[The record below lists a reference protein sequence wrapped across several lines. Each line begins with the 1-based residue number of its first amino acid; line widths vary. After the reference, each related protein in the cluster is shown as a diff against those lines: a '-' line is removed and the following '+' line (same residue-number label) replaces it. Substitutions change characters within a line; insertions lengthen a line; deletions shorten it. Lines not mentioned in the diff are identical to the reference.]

1 MMRALDSEVHD
12 AVFETIRDLIP
23 ERPTHPLGCHRP
35 RIDDLV
41 CLRGLLIRLVTGA
54 SWETIEFLMNYT
66 VSDTTL
72 RARRNE
78 WIQAGV
84 FDQLLEHAL
93 TAYDR
98 IIGLDPTHV
107 TIDGSDHFAPCGGEG
122 TAPGPKTHGRLGWK
136 WCAGVDADGIP
147 LGWVLDGANRQDY
160 RLLQPTLDEITTAHP
175 VTARIGT
182 LHLDRGFGY
191 KSLPAQ
197 LESYPIHD
205 VNVIPRS
212 LPGQGR
218 IQLVGFGRRWVA
230 ERTHSWF
237 TNYGQL
243 ARNTD
248 RRTAHRHAALCL
260 ATVLLIT
267 ARLIDHR
274 NNNYRPIR

>member
-12 AVFETIRDLIP
+12 AVFDTIRSLLP
-23 ERPTHPLGCHRP
+23 EPPEHPLGCHRP

-54 SWETIEFLMNYT
+54 SWETVEFLMGYT

-72 RARRNE
+72 RTRRNE
-78 WIQAGV
+78 WIDAGV
-84 FDQLLEHAL
+84 FDQLLDEAL
-93 TAYDR
+93 AAYDR
-98 IIGLDPTHV
+98 IIGIDPTHI
-107 TIDGSDHFAPCGGEG
+107 TIDGSEHAAPCGGEG
-122 TAPGPKTHGRLGWK
+122 TAAGPKTHGRLGWK

-147 LGWVLDGANRQDY
+147 ISWVLDGANRQDY
-160 RLLQPTLDEITTAHP
+160 RLLQPTLNEITARP
-175 VTARIGT
+175 ATARIGT

-191 KSLPAQ
+191 KSLLDKLADY
-197 LESYPIHD
+197 SIND
-205 VNVIPRS
+205 VNVIPRNQ
-212 LPGQGR
+212 PGEGR
-218 IQLVGFGRRWVA
+218 TQLVGFGRRWVA

-248 RRTAHRHAALCL
+248 RRTAHRHAALSL

-267 ARLIDHR
+267 ARLIDYR
-274 NNNYRPIR
+274 NTNYRPIR